1 MKRRAQA
8 KNLFAPFPLVEG
20 NRVNS
25 RDEFI
30 DIFPGETFDETLVI
44 KSLLDKENRKINSE
58 ILEEVLTFEDI
69 LYSIFFKY
77 IKVYLFG

>member
-30 DIFPGETFDETLVI
+30 DIFPGETSDETLVI
-44 KSLLDKENRKINSE
+44 KRK
-58 ILEEVLTFEDI
+58 
-69 LYSIFFKY
+69 
-77 IKVYLFG
+77 

>member
-8 KNLFAPFPLVEG
+8 KNLFAPFPLVEE

-30 DIFPGETFDETLVI
+30 DIFPGETSDETLVI

-58 ILEEVLTFEDI
+58 ILFETCLYMGLSSYRSALTFI
-69 LYSIFFKY
+69 AHMT
-77 IKVYLFG
+77 